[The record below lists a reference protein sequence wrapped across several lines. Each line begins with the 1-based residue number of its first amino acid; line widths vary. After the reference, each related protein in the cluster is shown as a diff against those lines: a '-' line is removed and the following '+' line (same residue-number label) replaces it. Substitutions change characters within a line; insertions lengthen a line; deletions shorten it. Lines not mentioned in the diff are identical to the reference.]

1 MHKTENDK
9 FRPCLSTLNYKR
21 EILLRDEGRDKSYIS
36 MYPLTSASEIHNNNE
51 CGDTSNGSDLSYS
64 SN

>member
-9 FRPCLSTLNYKR
+9 FRACLSILNYKR
-21 EILLRDEGRDKSYIS
+21 EILLRDEARDKSYIS
-36 MYPLTSASEIHNNNE
+36 MYPLTSSSEIHNNNE
-51 CGDTSNGSDLSYS
+51 CGDTSNGSGLSYS